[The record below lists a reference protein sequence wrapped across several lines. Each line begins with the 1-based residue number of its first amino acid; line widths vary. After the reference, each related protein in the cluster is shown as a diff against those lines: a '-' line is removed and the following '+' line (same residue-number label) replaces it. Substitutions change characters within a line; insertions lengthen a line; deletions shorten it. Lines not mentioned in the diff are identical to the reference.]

1 MGVRAQDAGMLAALL
16 ERSTGLD
23 DAWEVAGAWFEEV
36 EDAEV
41 RVGAGKDVV
50 LACGGFEC
58 NRQMVQDY
66 LGVPRVAPIGGLY
79 NNGDGVRMGIEV
91 GADLWHMHN
100 YESLGMLGGNA
111 YEVEDGQRCRLFMSI
126 GFEPATQ
133 GARLTSEYSSP
144 TLKIHSN
151 PWDGVTLDRPR
162 VRGGHDA
169 RTSPFDRVPHQD
181 RVRRPVEAAPA
192 RRGCRGLPAHRD
204 GGGDDGLRGGRE
216 RPWGNER
223 GG

>member
-1 MGVRAQDAGMLAALL
+1 MGVRAQDAGMLAAPF

-41 RVGAGKDVV
+41 RVGAGKGVV

-111 YEVEDGQRCRLFMSI
+111 YEVEDGQRCCLFMSS
-126 GFEPATQ
+126 GFGPATQ
-133 GARLTSEYSSP
+133 GARLTPEYSP
-144 TLKIHSN
+144 LTLKIHSN
-151 PWDGVTLDRPR
+151 PWDGAVLDRPR
-162 VRGGHDA
+162 IRGGHDA
-169 RTSPFDRVPHQD
+169 RTSPFDRVPRQD
-181 RVRRPVEAAPA
+181 SVRRPMEAPPA
-192 RRGCRGLPAHRD
+192 CRGCRSLPAHRD
-204 GGGDDGLRGGRE
+204 DGGDNGVCGGGG
-216 RPWGNER
+216 RPWGNGR